1 MHPYAGNITYLGTG
15 VRVAEGREDAL
26 RGTPVTLVA
35 LSSSFRLTGR
45 AAPAL
50 EAYVAERLARCANA
64 IFGIR
69 GGAGRAAAPLTR
81 PSSSSKG
88 NATTEDSSGNGSTS
102 SGGGANTNTTFPG
115 EVGSGADGPSAD
127 APLLLVV
134 GLVSGVV
141 AALVS
146 PLVLLM
152 CACGSWRLRLW
163 ALKRKRGGEA
173 DLELGGGGPRV
184 EEAEGEEEVGGSLEG
199 GRMAIART

>member
-1 MHPYAGNITYLGTG
+1 MHTNVGNIKNLGTD

-26 RGTPVTLVA
+26 RGTPETLVA
-35 LSSSFRLTGR
+35 LSSSFRLTGS

-50 EAYVAERLARCANA
+50 EAYVAERLSRCANA
-64 IFGIR
+64 ILGTR
-69 GGAGRAAAPLTR
+69 SGAEGSAAPLDKTG
-81 PSSSSKG
+81 SSSNG
-88 NATTEDSSGNGSTS
+88 NAPTEDSSGNSTTS
-102 SGGGANTNTTFPG
+102 FGGGTNTTTTFPG
-115 EVGSGADGPSAD
+115 EVGTEADGPSAD

-146 PLVLLM
+146 PLVLLL

-163 ALKRKRGGEA
+163 ALKRRRGGEV
-173 DLELGGGGPRV
+173 DLEMGRGEPRV
-184 EEAEGEEEVGGSLEG
+184 EEPGEEEVGGSLRG